1 MKISI
6 IVAASTN
13 NVIGNSGGLPWRLPE
28 DLKRFKQITMGKP
41 MIMGRATWDSIGRPL
56 PGRQNIIVTR
66 QSGFAAEGCD
76 VANSPDQALEMAG
89 DVAEVMIIGG
99 GKIYD
104 QFLTRTDRIYLT
116 RINAEI
122 EGDTFFPALNRADWK
137 EIEREEYPASP
148 EREHAFAIIT
158 LEKCQFIH

>member
-41 MIMGRATWDSIGRPL
+41 IIMGRATWDSIGRPL
-56 PGRQNIIVTR
+56 PGRQNIIITR
-66 QSGFAAEGCD
+66 QPAFSLEGCD
-76 VANSPDQALEMAG
+76 VANSPEQALEIAG
-89 DVAEVMIIGG
+89 NVDEVMIIGG
-99 GKIYD
+99 GNIYE
-104 QFLTRTDRIYLT
+104 QFLERTDRIYLT
-116 RINAEI
+116 RIDAEI
-122 EGDTFFPALNRADWK
+122 EGDTFFLELNEADWK
-137 EIEREEYPASP
+137 EIEREEYPASE

-158 LEKCQFIH
+158 LDRRR